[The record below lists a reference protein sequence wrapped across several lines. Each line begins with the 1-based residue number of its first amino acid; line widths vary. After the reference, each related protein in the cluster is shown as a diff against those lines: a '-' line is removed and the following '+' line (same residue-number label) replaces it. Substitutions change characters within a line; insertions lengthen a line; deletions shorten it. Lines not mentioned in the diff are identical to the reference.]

1 MIKNYRYRIIL
12 NQFLF
17 FFIFALGLFILL
29 SPITLLPTNI
39 LLPETTLLITLILI
53 IRSPDYVPF
62 WLIFLTFILSDFL
75 LTKPLGLNTFIVLII
90 TEFVRRNRPAFV
102 EMLFLSE
109 WLVISII
116 LFFAS
121 LLKEILLILS
131 LSERN
136 GWIETLQQIGVDI
149 FMYPIV
155 VILVRVVFQV
165 KKTEKSKKNKFLTS
179 LACLYATLGIKSKLQ

>member
-1 MIKNYRYRIIL
+1 
-12 NQFLF
+12 
-17 FFIFALGLFILL
+17 
-29 SPITLLPTNI
+29 LLPTNI

-75 LTKPLGLNTFIVLII
+75 LTKPLGLNTFLVLII

-136 GWIETLQQIGVDI
+136 GWI
-149 FMYPIV
+149 
-155 VILVRVVFQV
+155 
-165 KKTEKSKKNKFLTS
+165 
-179 LACLYATLGIKSKLQ
+179 

>member
-17 FFIFALGLFILL
+17 FFIFVLGLFILL

-165 KKTEKSKKNKFLTS
+165 KKTEKSIVAIIFILTR
-179 LACLYATLGIKSKLQ
+179 LIKLRQPLVTMFF

>member
-17 FFIFALGLFILL
+17 FFIFVLGLFILL

-136 GWIETLQQIGVDI
+136 GWIETLQQIGV
-149 FMYPIV
+149 YPIV
-155 VILVRVVFQV
+155 VILVRIVFQV
-165 KKTEKSKKNKFLTS
+165 KKTEKSISYSIRNRT
-179 LACLYATLGIKSKLQ
+179 

>member
-75 LTKPLGLNTFIVLII
+75 LTKPLGFKH
-90 TEFVRRNRPAFV
+90 FY
-102 EMLFLSE
+102 
-109 WLVISII
+109 SIDY
-116 LFFAS
+116 
-121 LLKEILLILS
+121 
-131 LSERN
+131 N
-136 GWIETLQQIGVDI
+136 
-149 FMYPIV
+149 
-155 VILVRVVFQV
+155 
-165 KKTEKSKKNKFLTS
+165 
-179 LACLYATLGIKSKLQ
+179 

>member
-1 MIKNYRYRIIL
+1 MTKTYRYRVIL

-39 LLPETTLLITLILI
+39 LLPEITLLITLVLI

-90 TEFVRRNRPAFV
+90 TEFVRRNRPAFI

-109 WLVISII
+109 WLIISII
-116 LFFAS
+116 LFFATM
-121 LLKEILLILS
+121 LKGILLTLT

-136 GWIETLQQIGVDI
+136 DWIEILQQLGVDI
-149 FMYPIV
+149 IMYPIV
-155 VILVRVVFQV
+155 VILVRIVFQV
-165 KKTEKSKKNKFLTS
+165 KKTEKSISYSIRNRT
-179 LACLYATLGIKSKLQ
+179 

>member
-116 LFFAS
+116 LFFGIGIPHPLS
-121 LLKEILLILS
+121 LEEIGEKFGLTRERVRQIKEKGIRRLRHTSRSKLLKS
-131 LSERN
+131 
-136 GWIETLQQIGVDI
+136 
-149 FMYPIV
+149 Y
-155 VILVRVVFQV
+155 
-165 KKTEKSKKNKFLTS
+165 
-179 LACLYATLGIKSKLQ
+179 LG

>member
-17 FFIFALGLFILL
+17 FFIFVLGLFILL

-62 WLIFLTFILSDFL
+62 WLIFL
-75 LTKPLGLNTFIVLII
+75 TFIVLII

-155 VILVRVVFQV
+155 VILVRIVFQV
-165 KKTEKSKKNKFLTS
+165 KKTEKSISYSIRNRT
-179 LACLYATLGIKSKLQ
+179 

>member
-1 MIKNYRYRIIL
+1 
-12 NQFLF
+12 
-17 FFIFALGLFILL
+17 
-29 SPITLLPTNI
+29 
-39 LLPETTLLITLILI
+39 
-53 IRSPDYVPF
+53 VPF

-75 LTKPLGLNTFIVLII
+75 LTKPLGLNTFLVLII

-155 VILVRVVFQV
+155 VIFVRIVFQV
-165 KKTEKSKKNKFLTS
+165 KKTEKSISYSIRNRT
-179 LACLYATLGIKSKLQ
+179 

>member
-149 FMYPIV
+149 FMYPII
-155 VILVRVVFQV
+155 VILVRIVFQV
-165 KKTEKSKKNKFLTS
+165 KKTEKSISYSIRNRT
-179 LACLYATLGIKSKLQ
+179 